1 MSRTGRPI
9 LRAVDWPATCCHC
22 WEGLLA
28 RLREGMQTLASR
40 NSILCVSVGGL
51 TWVAVRSGKTT
62 ELLRRTRRFVHAGS
76 NCLVIK
82 FKADTRYSEDEAAT
96 HDGVTH
102 TARSASV
109 LAELGSDWEAFDVIS
124 IDEAQFFPDAV
135 EFAEA
140 AASAGKTVLV
150 CGLDADFRRR
160 PFGRILELVP
170 VAEHVH
176 KLTAVCASCGDD
188 ASFTMRVT
196 RDETVEVIGGWE
208 AYRPACRGCFRAPEA
223 AEEAAAPVPVA
234 AELPSEVGTSS
245 GDGKGADA
253 SPFESDS
260 FRLETAAGAESDSDA
275 DDAGESDS
283 SRPCTPPGRVRVQGS
298 PGKADSSPSS
308 GSDPGSP
315 SHVAMEA

>member
-1 MSRTGRPI
+1 MTAPFQFCSVFVCT
-9 LRAVDWPATCCHC
+9 PA
-22 WEGLLA
+22 GLGA
-28 RLREGMQTLASR
+28 APR
-40 NSILCVSVGGL
+40 C
-51 TWVAVRSGKTT
+51 SGKTT

-176 KLTAVCASCGDD
+176 KLTAVCATCGDD

-223 AEEAAAPVPVA
+223 AEEAATPVA
-234 AELPSEVGTSS
+234 AATELPSEVGTSS
-245 GDGKGADA
+245 SGDKGAAGHPLA
-253 SPFESDS
+253 SDT
-260 FRLETAAGAESDSDA
+260 LQLAAASGGESDSD
-275 DDAGESDS
+275 EEHCES
-283 SRPCTPPGRVRVQGS
+283 SRPCTPPGRVRTQGS
-298 PGKADSSPSS
+298 PGKEDSSPSS

-315 SHVAMEA
+315 AQVPMEA